1 MGKQLDTEIIKGDPD
16 AVLSVAPAFDRK
28 SSAETIRGAAGIIVE
43 EDNQIYNTAGIE
55 LSLEGSAAG
64 NMIKTAAKIKKSQM
78 LSIVLMET
86 LRLKPSCHARL
97 FKHSFHRSSRER
109 PSND

>member
-1 MGKQLDTEIIKGDPD
+1 
-16 AVLSVAPAFDRK
+16 
-28 SSAETIRGAAGIIVE
+28 VE

-64 NMIKTAAKIKKSQM
+64 NMIKTAAKNKEIANAIY
-78 LSIVLMET
+78 SIDGNFASKT
-86 LRLKPSCHARL
+86 KHARL

-109 PSND
+109 PSD

>member
-1 MGKQLDTEIIKGDPD
+1 LTENQVLKQLEALPALLLRKTIKY
-16 AVLSVAPAFDRK
+16 
-28 SSAETIRGAAGIIVE
+28 TIP
-43 EDNQIYNTAGIE
+43 GIE

>member
-1 MGKQLDTEIIKGDPD
+1 MYYL
-16 AVLSVAPAFDRK
+16 LSAFDRK
-28 SSAETIRGAAGIIVE
+28 SSAETIRGAAGIIIVE

-64 NMIKTAAKIKKSQM
+64 NMIKTAAKNKEIANAIY
-78 LSIVLMET
+78 SIDGT
-86 LRLKPSCHARL
+86 LRLKPSLLDYLNILSIEA
-97 FKHSFHRSSRER
+97 RER